1 MSQKDGFGSGF
12 LLGTIVGGVVG
23 GILGTVLASRRE
35 TVEREDGG
43 NSDDLEVGKGGTRRK
58 QMKSAISQDLAM
70 ETARRSLEDKIA
82 QLNATI
88 DDVREQLNSV
98 NSSSPT
104 SSQSSLIQE

>member
-35 TVEREDGG
+35 RAETEDGG
-43 NSDDLEVGKGGTRRK
+43 NSDDLEMGKGGTRRK
-58 QMKSAISQDLAM
+58 QMKSAVSEDLAM

-98 NSSSPT
+98 NSSSPG

>member
-1 MSQKDGFGSGF
+1 
-12 LLGTIVGGVVG
+12 
-23 GILGTVLASRRE
+23 
-35 TVEREDGG
+35 EDGG
-43 NSDDLEVGKGGTRRK
+43 NSDDLEMGKGGTRRK
-58 QMKSAISQDLAM
+58 QMKSAVSQDLAM

-98 NSSSPT
+98 NSSSPG

>member
-35 TVEREDGG
+35 RAETEDGG
-43 NSDDLEVGKGGTRRK
+43 NSDDLEMGKGGTRRK
-58 QMKSAISQDLAM
+58 HMKSAVSQDLAM

-98 NSSSPT
+98 NSSSPG